1 MKDSILKLESY
12 KEQSEEVLQALQKEY
27 MAPQM
32 SEERVEELRMRIEEA
47 KRDNRRALNRTRY
60 MRVAATAAAMFIS
73 FVALPNTSSVIA
85 HAMEQ
90 IPILGKLVQVVTFRE
105 YEYISDRNVADVE
118 VPEIKLE
125 EQMDKNEV
133 VKKLERT
140 TDEINVE
147 IQNITDELVKQFET
161 HVEDE
166 KGYQEIIVKSNVL
179 ATTQD
184 YFTLKLFCYQGAGSG
199 YQWNYY
205 FTIDLNSGERLQM
218 QDIFKDGADY
228 ITPISE
234 NIKEQMQAQMAED
247 DMVRYWLDQEIEE
260 WNFKTITD
268 ETAFYLNESGNVV
281 ICFNEGDVAP
291 MYMGAVEFEIPAEVL
306 SDIRR

>member
-1 MKDSILKLESY
+1 MRDNIINYENY
-12 KEQSEEVLQALQKEY
+12 KEVSEEVLQSLQKEY
-27 MAPQM
+27 LEPQM
-32 SEERVEELRMRIEEA
+32 SEEQLNRLKTKMEVA
-47 KRDNRRALNRTRY
+47 KRENRKDRNRTRVT
-60 MRVAATAAAMFIS
+60 RLATTAAALVIAFI
-73 FVALPNTSSVIA
+73 ALPNMSPTIA
-85 HAMEQ
+85 YAMEK
-90 IPILGKLVQVVTFRE
+90 IPVIGQFVKVVTFRD
-105 YEYISDRNVADVE
+105 YEYTSDRNIADIE

-125 EQMDKNEV
+125 ETLEDSKASE
-133 VKKLERT
+133 KLKRT

-147 IQNITDELVKQFET
+147 IQEITNELVEHFEK
-161 HVEDE
+161 HLEDE
-166 KGYQEIIVKSNVL
+166 QGYQEIIVKSNVL

-205 FTIDLNSGERLQM
+205 FTIDLNTGERLQM
-218 QDIFKDGADY
+218 QDVFKDGADY

-247 DMVRYWLDQEIEE
+247 EMVCYWLDQEIEE

-306 SDIRR
+306 EDIRK

>member
-1 MKDSILKLESY
+1 MRDNIINYENY
-12 KEQSEEVLQALQKEY
+12 KEVSEEVLQSLQKEY
-27 MAPQM
+27 LEPQM
-32 SEERVEELRMRIEEA
+32 SEEQLNRLKTKMEVA
-47 KRDNRRALNRTRY
+47 KRENRKDRNRTRVT
-60 MRVAATAAAMFIS
+60 RLATTAAALVIAFI
-73 FVALPNTSSVIA
+73 ALPNMSPTIA
-85 HAMEQ
+85 YAMEK
-90 IPILGKLVQVVTFRE
+90 IPVIGQFVKVVTFRDHE
-105 YEYISDRNVADVE
+105 YTSDRNLADIE
-118 VPEIKLE
+118 GPEIKLE
-125 EQMDKNEV
+125 ETLEDSKASE
-133 VKKLERT
+133 KLKRT

-147 IQNITDELVKQFET
+147 IQEITNELVEHFEEYL
-161 HVEDE
+161 EDE
-166 KGYQEIIVKSNVL
+166 QGYQEIIVKSNVL

-184 YFTLKLFCYQGAGSG
+184 YFTLKLFCYQVAGSG

-205 FTIDLNSGERLQM
+205 FTIDLNTGERLQM
-218 QDIFKDGADY
+218 QDVFKDGADY

-247 DMVRYWLDQEIEE
+247 EMVCYWLDQEIEE

-306 SDIRR
+306 ENIRK

>member
-1 MKDSILKLESY
+1 MRDNINYENY
-12 KEQSEEVLQALQKEY
+12 KEVSEEVLQSLQKEY
-27 MAPQM
+27 LEPQM
-32 SEERVEELRMRIEEA
+32 SEEQLNRLKTKMEVA
-47 KRDNRRALNRTRY
+47 KRENRKDRNRTRVT
-60 MRVAATAAAMFIS
+60 RLATTAAALVIAFI
-73 FVALPNTSSVIA
+73 ALPNMSPTIA
-85 HAMEQ
+85 YAMEK
-90 IPILGKLVQVVTFRE
+90 IPVIGQFVKVVTFRD
-105 YEYISDRNVADVE
+105 YEYTSDRNIADIE

-125 EQMDKNEV
+125 ETLEDSKASE
-133 VKKLERT
+133 KLKRT

-147 IQNITDELVKQFET
+147 IQEITNELVEHFEK
-161 HVEDE
+161 HLEDE
-166 KGYQEIIVKSNVL
+166 QGYQEIIVKSNVL

-205 FTIDLNSGERLQM
+205 FSIDLNTGERLQM
-218 QDIFKDGADY
+218 QDVFKDGADY

-247 DMVRYWLDQEIEE
+247 EMVCYWLDQEIEE
-260 WNFKTITD
+260 CNFKTITD

-306 SDIRR
+306 ENIRK

>member
-90 IPILGKLVQVVTFRE
+90 IPIIGKLVQVVTFRE

-118 VPEIKLE
+118 VPEIKLD

>member
-1 MKDSILKLESY
+1 MRDNIINYENY
-12 KEQSEEVLQALQKEY
+12 KEVSEEVLQSLQKEY
-27 MAPQM
+27 LEPQM
-32 SEERVEELRMRIEEA
+32 SEEQLNRLKTKMEVA
-47 KRDNRRALNRTRY
+47 KRENRKDRNRTRVT
-60 MRVAATAAAMFIS
+60 RLATTAAALVIAFI
-73 FVALPNTSSVIA
+73 ALPNMSPTIA
-85 HAMEQ
+85 YAMEK
-90 IPILGKLVQVVTFRE
+90 IPVIGQFVKVVTFRD
-105 YEYISDRNVADVE
+105 YEYTSDRNIADIE

-125 EQMDKNEV
+125 ETLEDSKASE
-133 VKKLERT
+133 KLKRT

-147 IQNITDELVKQFET
+147 IQEITNELVEHFEKYL
-161 HVEDE
+161 EDE
-166 KGYQEIIVKSNVL
+166 QGYQEIIVKSNVL

-205 FTIDLNSGERLQM
+205 FTIDLNTGERLQM
-218 QDIFKDGADY
+218 QDVFKDGADY

-234 NIKEQMQAQMAED
+234 NIKTQMREQMKADEAVCYWVD
-247 DMVRYWLDQEIEE
+247 DEIEE
-260 WNFKTITD
+260 CNFKTITD

-306 SDIRR
+306 ENIRK

>member
-1 MKDSILKLESY
+1 MRDNIINYENY
-12 KEQSEEVLQALQKEY
+12 KEVSDELLQSLQKEY
-27 MAPQM
+27 LEPQM
-32 SEERVEELRMRIEEA
+32 SEEQLNRLKTKMEVA
-47 KRDNRRALNRTRY
+47 KRENRKDRNRTRVT
-60 MRVAATAAAMFIS
+60 RLATTAAALVIAFI
-73 FVALPNTSSVIA
+73 ALPNMSPTIA
-85 HAMEQ
+85 YAMEK
-90 IPILGKLVQVVTFRE
+90 IPVIGQFVKVVTFRD
-105 YEYISDRNVADVE
+105 YEYTSDRNIADIE

-125 EQMDKNEV
+125 ETLEDSKASE
-133 VKKLERT
+133 KLKRT

-147 IQNITDELVKQFET
+147 IQEITNELVEHFEKYL
-161 HVEDE
+161 EDE
-166 KGYQEIIVKSNVL
+166 QGYQEIIVKSNVL

-205 FTIDLNSGERLQM
+205 FTIDLNTGERLQM
-218 QDIFKDGADY
+218 QDVFKDGADY

-247 DMVRYWLDQEIEE
+247 EMVCYWLDQEIEE

-306 SDIRR
+306 EDIRK

>member
-1 MKDSILKLESY
+1 MRDNIINYENY
-12 KEQSEEVLQALQKEY
+12 KEVSEEVLQSLQKEY
-27 MAPQM
+27 LEPQM
-32 SEERVEELRMRIEEA
+32 SEEQLNRLKTKMEVA
-47 KRDNRRALNRTRY
+47 KRENRKDRNRTRVT
-60 MRVAATAAAMFIS
+60 RLATTAAALVIAFI
-73 FVALPNTSSVIA
+73 ALPNMSPTIA
-85 HAMEQ
+85 YAMEK
-90 IPILGKLVQVVTFRE
+90 IPVIGQFVKVVTFRD
-105 YEYISDRNVADVE
+105 YEYTSDRNIADIE

-125 EQMDKNEV
+125 ETLEDSKASE
-133 VKKLERT
+133 KLKRT

-147 IQNITDELVKQFET
+147 IQEITNELVEHFEKYL
-161 HVEDE
+161 EDE
-166 KGYQEIIVKSNVL
+166 QGYQEIIVKSNVL

-205 FTIDLNSGERLQM
+205 FTIDLNTGERLQM
-218 QDIFKDGADY
+218 QDVFKDGADY

-247 DMVRYWLDQEIEE
+247 EMVCYWLDQEIEE
-260 WNFKTITD
+260 LNFKTITD

-306 SDIRR
+306 EDIRK

>member
-1 MKDSILKLESY
+1 
-12 KEQSEEVLQALQKEY
+12 
-27 MAPQM
+27 M
-32 SEERVEELRMRIEEA
+32 SEEQLNRLKTKMEVA
-47 KRDNRRALNRTRY
+47 KRENRKDRNRTRVT
-60 MRVAATAAAMFIS
+60 RLATTAVALVIAFI
-73 FVALPNTSSVIA
+73 ALPNMSPTIA
-85 HAMEQ
+85 YAMEK
-90 IPILGKLVQVVTFRE
+90 IPVIGQFVKVVTFRD
-105 YEYISDRNVADVE
+105 YEYTSDRNIADIE

-125 EQMDKNEV
+125 ETLEDSKASE
-133 VKKLERT
+133 KLKRT

-147 IQNITDELVKQFET
+147 IQEITNELVEHFEKYL
-161 HVEDE
+161 EDE
-166 KGYQEIIVKSNVL
+166 QGYQEIIVKSNVL

-205 FTIDLNSGERLQM
+205 FTIDLNTGERLQM
-218 QDIFKDGADY
+218 QDVFKDGADY

-247 DMVRYWLDQEIEE
+247 EMVCYWLDQEIEE
-260 WNFKTITD
+260 CNFKTITD

-306 SDIRR
+306 ENIRK

>member
-1 MKDSILKLESY
+1 MKDSILKLDSY

-27 MAPQM
+27 MTSQM
-32 SEERVEELRMRIEEA
+32 SEEQVEKLRMRMEEA

-60 MRVAATAAAMFIS
+60 MRVAATAAAMVIS
-73 FVALPNTSSVIA
+73 FVALPNASSTIA

-90 IPILGKLVQVVTFRE
+90 IPILGKLVQVITFRE
-105 YEYISDRNVADVE
+105 YEYISDRNIADVE

-125 EQMDKNEV
+125 EQIEKNEV

-147 IQNITDELVKQFET
+147 IQKITDELVKQFET
-161 HVEDE
+161 DVEDE

-205 FTIDLNSGERLQM
+205 FTIDLNTGERLQM

-247 DMVRYWLDQEIEE
+247 EMVRYWLDQ
-260 WNFKTITD
+260 
-268 ETAFYLNESGNVV
+268 
-281 ICFNEGDVAP
+281 
-291 MYMGAVEFEIPAEVL
+291 
-306 SDIRR
+306 

>member
-1 MKDSILKLESY
+1 MRDNIINYENY
-12 KEQSEEVLQALQKEY
+12 KEVSEEVLQSLQKEY
-27 MAPQM
+27 LEPQM
-32 SEERVEELRMRIEEA
+32 SEEQLNRLKTKMEVA
-47 KRDNRRALNRTRY
+47 KRENRKDRNRTRVT
-60 MRVAATAAAMFIS
+60 RLATTAAALVIAFI
-73 FVALPNTSSVIA
+73 ALPNMSPTIA
-85 HAMEQ
+85 YAMEK
-90 IPILGKLVQVVTFRE
+90 IPVIGQFVKVVTFRD
-105 YEYISDRNVADVE
+105 YEYTSDRNIADIE

-125 EQMDKNEV
+125 ETLEDSKASE
-133 VKKLERT
+133 KLERT

-147 IQNITDELVKQFET
+147 IQEITNELVEHFEK
-161 HVEDE
+161 HLEE
-166 KGYQEIIVKSNVL
+166 EQGYQEIIVKSNVL

-205 FTIDLNSGERLQM
+205 FTIDLNTGERLQM
-218 QDIFKDGADY
+218 QDVFKDGADY

-247 DMVRYWLDQEIEE
+247 EMVCYWLDQEIEE

-306 SDIRR
+306 EDIRK

>member
-1 MKDSILKLESY
+1 MRDNIINYENY
-12 KEQSEEVLQALQKEY
+12 KEVSEEVLQSLQKEY
-27 MAPQM
+27 LEPQM
-32 SEERVEELRMRIEEA
+32 SEEQLNRLKTKMEVA
-47 KRDNRRALNRTRY
+47 KRENRKDRNRTRVT
-60 MRVAATAAAMFIS
+60 RLATTAAALVIAFI
-73 FVALPNTSSVIA
+73 ALPNMSPTIA
-85 HAMEQ
+85 YAMEK
-90 IPILGKLVQVVTFRE
+90 IPVIGQFVKVVTFRD
-105 YEYISDRNVADVE
+105 YEYTSDRNIADIE

-125 EQMDKNEV
+125 ETLEDSKASE
-133 VKKLERT
+133 KLKRT

-147 IQNITDELVKQFET
+147 IQEITNELVEHFEKYL
-161 HVEDE
+161 EDE
-166 KGYQEIIVKSNVL
+166 QGYQEIIVKSNVL

-205 FTIDLNSGERLQM
+205 FTIDLNTGERLQM
-218 QDIFKDGADY
+218 QDVFKDGADY

-247 DMVRYWLDQEIEE
+247 EMVCYWLDQEIEE
-260 WNFKTITD
+260 CNFKTITD

-306 SDIRR
+306 ENIRK

>member
-47 KRDNRRALNRTRY
+47 KRDNRRVLNRTRY
-60 MRVAATAAAMFIS
+60 MRVVATAAAMFIS

-118 VPEIKLE
+118 VPEIKLD

-218 QDIFKDGADY
+218 QDIFKDGVDY